1 MLPHYSAG
9 KQGRDRMQR
18 VCVFCGSSTGNKPEY
33 AVGARELG
41 LVLAKQNI
49 DLVYGG
55 GHVGL
60 MGIVADAAMSAG
72 AKAIGIIP
80 RCLADKEVAHK
91 GLTEL
96 KVVHTMHERKAQMSE
111 LSDGFIAM
119 PGGFGT
125 LEELFEVI
133 TWAQL
138 GIHKKPFGLFNVGG
152 YFDKLI
158 EFMDFQVAEG
168 FVPQRHRDMIIVADE
183 AEQLVELLSGFRP
196 APQEK
201 WMSTRQI

>member
-1 MLPHYSAG
+1 
-9 KQGRDRMQR
+9 MQR
-18 VCVFCGSSTGNKPEY
+18 VCVFCGSSPGIKQEY

-96 KVVHTMHERKAQMSE
+96 KIVQTMHERKAQMSE

-138 GIHKKPFGLFNVGG
+138 GIHKKPFGLFNIDGF
-152 YFDKLI
+152 FDKLI
-158 EFMDFQVAEG
+158 EFIDYQVEQG
-168 FVPQRHRDMIIVADE
+168 FVPERHREMVIVADE
-183 AEQLVELLSGFRP
+183 AEELVELLANFQP
-196 APQEK
+196 VAQEK
-201 WMSTRQI
+201 WASTRQI

>member
-1 MLPHYSAG
+1 
-9 KQGRDRMQR
+9 MQR
-18 VCVFCGSSTGNKPEY
+18 VCVFCGSSPGVKQEY

-41 LVLAKQNI
+41 LVLAKKNI

-80 RCLADKEVAHK
+80 RCLADKEVAHQ

-96 KVVHTMHERKAQMSE
+96 KIVQTMHERKALMSE

-138 GIHKKPFGLFNVGG
+138 GIHKKPFGLFNVAG
-152 YFDKLI
+152 YYDKLI
-158 EFMDFQVAEG
+158 EFMDFQVEQG
-168 FVPQRHRDMIIVADE
+168 FVPQRHREMIIVSDE
-183 AEQLVELLSGFRP
+183 AEQLVEMLESFHP
-196 APQEK
+196 VAQEK
-201 WMSTRQI
+201 WASTRQI

>member
-1 MLPHYSAG
+1 MKDRG
-9 KQGRDRMQR
+9 NRGQNRMQR
-18 VCVFCGSSTGNKPEY
+18 ICVFCGSSKGVKQEY

-72 AKAIGIIP
+72 AKVIGVIP
-80 RCLADKEVAHK
+80 RCLADKEVAHQ

-96 KVVHTMHERKAQMSE
+96 KIVQTMHERKAQMSE

-138 GIHKKPFGLFNVGG
+138 GIHHKPFGLFNIAG

-158 EFMDFQVAEG
+158 EFLDYQVEQG
-168 FVPQRHRDMIIVADE
+168 FVPQRHREMIIVSDE
-183 AEQLVELLSGFRP
+183 AEQLLELLTGFQP
-196 APQEK
+196 VAQEK
-201 WMSTRQI
+201 WASARQI

>member
-1 MLPHYSAG
+1 
-9 KQGRDRMQR
+9 MQR
-18 VCVFCGSSTGNKPEY
+18 ICVFCGSSTGVKHEY

-60 MGIVADAAMSAG
+60 MGVVADAAMSAG
-72 AKAIGIIP
+72 AKAIGVIP
-80 RCLADKEVAHK
+80 RCLADKEVAHQ

-96 KVVHTMHERKAQMSE
+96 KIVQTMHERKAQMSE

-138 GIHKKPFGLFNVGG
+138 GIHHKPFGLFNIAG

-158 EFMDFQVAEG
+158 EFLDYQVEQG
-168 FVPQRHRDMIIVADE
+168 FVPARHREMIIVSDE
-183 AEQLVELLSGFRP
+183 AEQLVELLAGFQP
-196 APQEK
+196 VAQEK
-201 WMSTRQI
+201 WASARQI

>member
-1 MLPHYSAG
+1 
-9 KQGRDRMQR
+9 MQR
-18 VCVFCGSSTGNKPEY
+18 ICVFCGSSTGVKQEY

-72 AKAIGIIP
+72 IIP
-80 RCLADKEVAHK
+80 CCLAYKEVAHQ

-96 KVVHTMHERKAQMSE
+96 RVVQTMHERKAQMSE

-138 GIHKKPFGLFNVGG
+138 GIHKKPFGLFNVAG

-158 EFMDFQVAEG
+158 EFLDYQVQQG
-168 FVPQRHRDMIIVADE
+168 FVPQSHRDMVIVSDE
-183 AEQLVELLSGFRP
+183 AEQLVELLAGYRP
-196 APQEK
+196 VAQEK
-201 WMSTRQI
+201 WASTRQI

>member
-1 MLPHYSAG
+1 
-9 KQGRDRMQR
+9 MQR
-18 VCVFCGSSTGNKPEY
+18 ICVFCGSSTGIKQDY

-72 AKAIGIIP
+72 AKAIGVIP
-80 RCLADKEVAHK
+80 RCLADKEVAHQ

-96 KVVHTMHERKAQMSE
+96 RIVQTMHERKAQMAE

-138 GIHKKPFGLFNVGG
+138 GIHKKPFGLFNIAG

-158 EFMDFQVAEG
+158 EFLDFQVEQG
-168 FVPQRHRDMIIVADE
+168 FVPPRHREMIIVSDE
-183 AEQLVELLSGFRP
+183 AEQLVELLSGFQP
-196 APQEK
+196 VTQEK
-201 WMSTRQI
+201 WMSSRQI

>member
-1 MLPHYSAG
+1 M
-9 KQGRDRMQR
+9 
-18 VCVFCGSSTGNKPEY
+18 
-33 AVGARELG
+33 
-41 LVLAKQNI
+41 VLAKQNI

-80 RCLADKEVAHK
+80 RCLADKEVAHQ

-96 KVVHTMHERKAQMSE
+96 RVVQTMHERKAQMSE

-138 GIHKKPFGLFNVGG
+138 GIHKKPFGLFNVAG
-152 YFDKLI
+152 YYDKLI
-158 EFMDFQVAEG
+158 DFIDFQVEQG
-168 FVPQRHRDMIIVADE
+168 FVPQSHREMIIVSDE
-183 AEQLVELLSGFRP
+183 AEQLVELLSGFQP
-196 APQEK
+196 ITQEK
-201 WMSTRQI
+201 WASTRQI

>member
-1 MLPHYSAG
+1 
-9 KQGRDRMQR
+9 MQR
-18 VCVFCGSSTGNKPEY
+18 ICVFCGSSPGVKQEY

-41 LVLAKQNI
+41 LVLAKQSI

-60 MGIVADAAMSAG
+60 MGIVADAALSAG
-72 AKAIGIIP
+72 AKAIGVIP
-80 RCLADKEVAHK
+80 RCLADKEVAHQ

-96 KVVHTMHERKAQMSE
+96 KVVQTMHERKAQMAE

-138 GIHKKPFGLFNVGG
+138 GIHKKPFGLFNVAG

-158 EFMDFQVAEG
+158 EFMDFQVEQG
-168 FVPQRHRDMIIVADE
+168 FVPERHRDMIIVSDE
-183 AEQLVELLSGFRP
+183 AEQLVELLSGFQP
-196 APQEK
+196 VTQEK
-201 WMSTRQI
+201 WASTRQI

>member
-1 MLPHYSAG
+1 MAV
-9 KQGRDRMQR
+9 KQGRNRMQR

-60 MGIVADAAMSAG
+60 MGVVADAAMSAG
-72 AKAIGIIP
+72 AKAVGIIP
-80 RCLADKEVAHK
+80 RCLSDKEVAHQ

-96 KVVHTMHERKAQMSE
+96 RVVGTMHERKAQMSE
-111 LSDGFIAM
+111 LADGFIAM

-125 LEELFEVI
+125 LEELFEVV

-138 GIHKKPFGLFNVGG
+138 GIHKKPFGLFNIGG

-158 EFMDFQVAEG
+158 EFMDFQVSEG
-168 FVPQRHRDMIIVADE
+168 FVKQSHRDMIIVSDE
-183 AEQLVELLSGFRP
+183 AEQLVELLSGYKP
-196 APQEK
+196 VAQEK
-201 WMSTRQI
+201 WMSTRQL

>member
-1 MLPHYSAG
+1 
-9 KQGRDRMQR
+9 MQR
-18 VCVFCGSSTGNKPEY
+18 VCVFCGSSPGVKQEY

-41 LVLAKQNI
+41 LVLAKKSI

-80 RCLADKEVAHK
+80 RCLADKEVAHQ

-96 KVVHTMHERKAQMSE
+96 KIVQTMHERKAQMSE

-138 GIHKKPFGLFNVGG
+138 GIHKKPFGLFNVAG
-152 YFDKLI
+152 YYDKLI
-158 EFMDFQVAEG
+158 EFMDYQVEQG
-168 FVPQRHRDMIIVADE
+168 FVPQRHREMIIVSDE
-183 AEQLVELLSGFRP
+183 AEQLVEMLESFHP
-196 APQEK
+196 VAQEK
-201 WMSTRQI
+201 WASTRQI

>member
-1 MLPHYSAG
+1 
-9 KQGRDRMQR
+9 MQR
-18 VCVFCGSSTGNKPEY
+18 ICVFCGSSPGIKQDY

-72 AKAIGIIP
+72 AKAIGVIP
-80 RCLADKEVAHK
+80 RCLADKEVAHQ

-96 KVVHTMHERKAQMSE
+96 RVVQTMHERKAQMSE

-138 GIHKKPFGLFNVGG
+138 GIHKKPFGLFNIAGF
-152 YFDKLI
+152 FDKLI
-158 EFMDFQVAEG
+158 EFLDFQVEQG
-168 FVPQRHRDMIIVADE
+168 FVQPQHREMIIVSDE
-183 AEQLVELLSGFRP
+183 AEQLVELLSSFQP
-196 APQEK
+196 VAQEK

>member
-1 MLPHYSAG
+1 
-9 KQGRDRMQR
+9 MQR
-18 VCVFCGSSTGNKPEY
+18 ICVFCGSSTGIKQDY

-72 AKAIGIIP
+72 AKAIGVIP
-80 RCLADKEVAHK
+80 RCLADKEVAHQ

-96 KVVHTMHERKAQMSE
+96 RVVQTMHERKAQMAE

-138 GIHKKPFGLFNVGG
+138 GIHKKPFGLFNIAG

-158 EFMDFQVAEG
+158 EFLDFQVEQG
-168 FVPQRHRDMIIVADE
+168 FVPLRHREMIIVSDE
-183 AEQLVELLSGFRP
+183 AEQLVELLSNFQPVTR
-196 APQEK
+196 EK
-201 WMSTRQI
+201 WMSTRQL

>member
-1 MLPHYSAG
+1 
-9 KQGRDRMQR
+9 MQR
-18 VCVFCGSSTGNKPEY
+18 VCVFCGSSSGVKQEY

-41 LVLAKQNI
+41 LVLAKKNI

-80 RCLADKEVAHK
+80 RCLADKEVAHQ

-96 KVVHTMHERKAQMSE
+96 KIVQTMHERKAQMSE

-138 GIHKKPFGLFNVGG
+138 GIHKKPFGLFNVAG
-152 YFDKLI
+152 YYDKLI
-158 EFMDFQVAEG
+158 EFMDYQVEQG
-168 FVPQRHRDMIIVADE
+168 FVPQRHREMIIVSDE
-183 AEQLVELLSGFRP
+183 AEQLVEMLESFHP
-196 APQEK
+196 IAQEK
-201 WMSTRQI
+201 WASTRQI

>member
-1 MLPHYSAG
+1 
-9 KQGRDRMQR
+9 MQR
-18 VCVFCGSSTGNKPEY
+18 VCVFCGSSPGVKQEY

-41 LVLAKQNI
+41 LVLAKKTI

-80 RCLADKEVAHK
+80 RCLADKEVAHQ

-96 KVVHTMHERKAQMSE
+96 KIVQTMHERKAQMSE

-138 GIHKKPFGLFNVGG
+138 GIHKKPFGLFNVAG
-152 YFDKLI
+152 YYDKLI
-158 EFMDFQVAEG
+158 EFMDYQVEQG
-168 FVPQRHRDMIIVADE
+168 FVPQRHREMIIVSDE
-183 AEQLVELLSGFRP
+183 AEQLVEMLESFHP
-196 APQEK
+196 VAQEK
-201 WMSTRQI
+201 WASTRQI

>member
-1 MLPHYSAG
+1 
-9 KQGRDRMQR
+9 MQR
-18 VCVFCGSSTGNKPEY
+18 ICVFCGSSTGVKQEY

-80 RCLADKEVAHK
+80 RCLADKEVAHQ

-96 KVVHTMHERKAQMSE
+96 KVVQTMHERKAQMSE

-138 GIHKKPFGLFNVGG
+138 GIHKKPFGLFNVAG

-158 EFMDFQVAEG
+158 EFIDYQVQQG
-168 FVPQRHRDMIIVADE
+168 FVPQSHRDMVIVSDE
-183 AEQLVELLSGFRP
+183 AEQLVELLAGYQP
-196 APQEK
+196 VTQEK
-201 WMSTRQI
+201 WASTRQI

>member
-1 MLPHYSAG
+1 
-9 KQGRDRMQR
+9 MQR
-18 VCVFCGSSTGNKPEY
+18 ICVFCGSSAGIKHEY

-80 RCLADKEVAHK
+80 RCLADKEVAHQ

-96 KVVHTMHERKAQMSE
+96 KIVQTMHERKAQMSE

-138 GIHKKPFGLFNVGG
+138 GIHKKPFGLFNINGF
-152 YFDKLI
+152 FDKLI
-158 EFMDFQVAEG
+158 EFIDYQVEQG
-168 FVPQRHRDMIIVADE
+168 FIPQRHREMVIVSDD
-183 AEQLVELLSGFRP
+183 AEELVELLTNFQP
-196 APQEK
+196 VAQEK
-201 WMSTRQI
+201 WASSRQI

>member
-1 MLPHYSAG
+1 
-9 KQGRDRMQR
+9 MQR
-18 VCVFCGSSTGNKPEY
+18 VCVFCGSSSGVKQEY

-41 LVLAKQNI
+41 LVLAKKNI

-80 RCLADKEVAHK
+80 RCLADKEVAHQ

-96 KVVHTMHERKAQMSE
+96 KIVQTMHERKAQMSD

-138 GIHKKPFGLFNVGG
+138 GIHKKPFGLFNVAG
-152 YFDKLI
+152 YYDKLI
-158 EFMDFQVAEG
+158 EFMDYQVEQG
-168 FVPQRHRDMIIVADE
+168 FVPQRHREMIIVSDE
-183 AEQLVELLSGFRP
+183 AEQLVEMLESFHP
-196 APQEK
+196 VAQEK
-201 WMSTRQI
+201 WASTRQI

>member
-1 MLPHYSAG
+1 
-9 KQGRDRMQR
+9 MQR
-18 VCVFCGSSTGNKPEY
+18 VCVFCGSSSGVKQEY

-41 LVLAKQNI
+41 LVLAKKNI

-80 RCLADKEVAHK
+80 RCLADKEVAHQ

-96 KVVHTMHERKAQMSE
+96 KIVQTMHERKAQMSE

-138 GIHKKPFGLFNVGG
+138 GIHKKPFGLFNVAG
-152 YFDKLI
+152 YYDKLI
-158 EFMDFQVAEG
+158 EFMDYQVEQG
-168 FVPQRHRDMIIVADE
+168 FVPQRHREMIIVSDE
-183 AEQLVELLSGFRP
+183 AEQLVEMLESFHP
-196 APQEK
+196 VAQEK
-201 WMSTRQI
+201 WASTRQI

>member
-1 MLPHYSAG
+1 
-9 KQGRDRMQR
+9 MQR
-18 VCVFCGSSTGNKPEY
+18 ICVFCGSSTGIKQEY

-80 RCLADKEVAHK
+80 RCLADKEVAHQ

-96 KVVHTMHERKAQMSE
+96 RVVQTMHERKAQMSE

-138 GIHKKPFGLFNVGG
+138 GIHKKPFGLFNVAG
-152 YFDKLI
+152 YYDKLI
-158 EFMDFQVAEG
+158 DFIDFQVEQG
-168 FVPQRHRDMIIVADE
+168 FVPQSHREMIIVSDE
-183 AEQLVELLSGFRP
+183 AEQLVELLSGFQP
-196 APQEK
+196 ITQEK
-201 WMSTRQI
+201 WASTRQI

>member
-1 MLPHYSAG
+1 
-9 KQGRDRMQR
+9 MQR
-18 VCVFCGSSTGNKPEY
+18 VCVFCGSSSGTKQEY

-49 DLVYGG
+49 ELVYGG

-60 MGIVADAAMSAG
+60 MGIIADAALSAG
-72 AKAIGIIP
+72 AKAIGVIP
-80 RCLADKEVAHK
+80 RCLADKEIAHQ

-96 KVVHTMHERKAQMSE
+96 KIVQTMHERKAMMSE

-138 GIHKKPFGLFNVGG
+138 GIHKKPFGLFNIAG
-152 YFDKLI
+152 YYDKLI
-158 EFMDFQVAEG
+158 EFLDFQVEQG
-168 FVPQRHRDMIIVADE
+168 FVPQRHREMIIVSDE
-183 AEQLVELLSGFRP
+183 AEQLVELLSGFQP
-196 APQEK
+196 VAQEK

>member
-1 MLPHYSAG
+1 
-9 KQGRDRMQR
+9 MQR
-18 VCVFCGSSTGNKPEY
+18 VCVFCGSSPGVKQEY

-41 LVLAKQNI
+41 LVLAKKNI

-80 RCLADKEVAHK
+80 RCLADKEVAHQ

-96 KVVHTMHERKAQMSE
+96 KIVQTMHERKALMSE

-138 GIHKKPFGLFNVGG
+138 GIHKKPFGLFNVAG
-152 YFDKLI
+152 YYDKLI
-158 EFMDFQVAEG
+158 EFMDYQVEQG
-168 FVPQRHRDMIIVADE
+168 FVPQRHREMIIVSDE
-183 AEQLVELLSGFRP
+183 AEQLVEMLESFHP
-196 APQEK
+196 VAQEK
-201 WMSTRQI
+201 WASTRQI

>member
-1 MLPHYSAG
+1 
-9 KQGRDRMQR
+9 MQR
-18 VCVFCGSSTGNKPEY
+18 VCVFCGSSPGVKQEY

-41 LVLAKQNI
+41 LVLAKKNI

-80 RCLADKEVAHK
+80 RCLADKEVAHQ

-96 KVVHTMHERKAQMSE
+96 KIVQTMHERKAQMSE

-138 GIHKKPFGLFNVGG
+138 GIHKKPFGLFNVAG
-152 YFDKLI
+152 YYDKLI
-158 EFMDFQVAEG
+158 EFMDYQVEQG
-168 FVPQRHRDMIIVADE
+168 FVPQRHREMIIVSDE
-183 AEQLVELLSGFRP
+183 AEQLVEMLESFHP
-196 APQEK
+196 VAQEK
-201 WMSTRQI
+201 WASTRQI

>member
-1 MLPHYSAG
+1 M
-9 KQGRDRMQR
+9 
-18 VCVFCGSSTGNKPEY
+18 
-33 AVGARELG
+33 
-41 LVLAKQNI
+41 LAKQNI

-72 AKAIGIIP
+72 AKAIGVIP
-80 RCLADKEVAHK
+80 RCLADKEVAHQ
-91 GLTEL
+91 GLTEHR
-96 KVVHTMHERKAQMSE
+96 VVQTMHERKAQMAE

-138 GIHKKPFGLFNVGG
+138 GIHKKPFGLFNIAG

-158 EFMDFQVAEG
+158 EFLDFQVEQG
-168 FVPQRHRDMIIVADE
+168 FVPLRHREMIIVSDE
-183 AEQLVELLSGFRP
+183 AEQLVELLSNFQP
-196 APQEK
+196 VTQEK
-201 WMSTRQI
+201 WMSTRQL

>member
-1 MLPHYSAG
+1 
-9 KQGRDRMQR
+9 MQR
-18 VCVFCGSSTGNKPEY
+18 ICVFCGSSTGAKQEY

-41 LVLAKQNI
+41 LVLAKQSI

-72 AKAIGIIP
+72 AKAIGVIP
-80 RCLADKEVAHK
+80 RCLADKEVAHL

-96 KVVHTMHERKAQMSE
+96 KIVQTMHERKAQMAE

-138 GIHKKPFGLFNVGG
+138 GIHKKPFGLFNIAG

-158 EFMDFQVAEG
+158 EFLDYQVEQG
-168 FVPQRHRDMIIVADE
+168 FVPPSHRNMIIVSDE
-183 AEQLVELLSGFRP
+183 AEQLVELLSGFQP
-196 APQEK
+196 ITQEK